1 MQLRLKMAGS
11 QKKETMK
18 CVSHEQAC
26 KLLHNKFIV
35 VLGDSIQ
42 RSVYKDLVLLLQR
55 DKYLTVQQL
64 KSKGQM
70 SFEQDCLIEGGC
82 LAQMHNGTQYREVRQ
97 FKSAHH
103 LVRFYFVT
111 RIYSSYM
118 KSLLDDFRHGLKP
131 DVVIVNSCVW
141 DVSRYDSRWISTYKD
156 NLISFFDQ
164 LSEILPEETLVMWS
178 LTMPLAE
185 KIRGGFLVPEIEHK
199 APHLRYD
206 VVEANFFSAT
216 LADAYGLDVLDFHF
230 QFRSSMHHRMKD
242 GVHWNALAH
251 RKITSLLLQHAAQAW
266 GVCMPC
272 PVTTVENTE
281 VTVKQPVW
289 KNPSNHAER
298 NPLMRNYSC
307 KEMFYDDSL
316 HFSHFLNHQQRQW
329 HDTAGTFRS
338 AWPPQPYFPVHSH
351 KNNHGH
357 NGNGFNYRPYHH
369 HPEPN
374 NEHHHQYVMR
384 SRHRRRHAPYSHHRP
399 HQYAHYDGYY

>member
-70 SFEQDCLIEGGC
+70 SFEQDCLIEGGR
-82 LAQMHNGTQYREVRQ
+82 LGQMHNGTQYREVRQ

-141 DVSRYDSRWISTYKD
+141 DVSRYNSSWISTYKD

-185 KIRGGFLVPEIEHK
+185 KIRGGFLVPE
-199 APHLRYD
+199 
-206 VVEANFFSAT
+206 
-216 LADAYGLDVLDFHF
+216 
-230 QFRSSMHHRMKD
+230 FRSSMHHRMKD
-242 GVHWNALAH
+242 GVHWNAVAH

-289 KNPSNHAER
+289 KNPSDHAER
-298 NPLMRNYSC
+298 NPLMRNYNC
-307 KEMFYDDSL
+307 NDSIR
-316 HFSHFLNHQQRQW
+316 FSHFLNFEDNHRQRQW

-374 NEHHHQYVMR
+374 NDHHHQYVMR